1 MMNEN
6 NPWGNDRFEFPW
18 NKKKPTS
25 SRASTSSTKNEK
37 GNGNGGNGGS
47 GNSSGG
53 DFGPVKPKNNQSQ
66 VWRVPVLLI
75 FAVIIGLWL
84 ASGFY
89 LVAADQQAVVKRFGK
104 VIDIANPGPHYHMPF
119 PIESVNKAEVTKIH
133 RIEIGY
139 TPGLNNNSM
148 NAGVDVKSEAQMLTG
163 DENIVSVKLI
173 VQYQIKDIIAY
184 LYNVQDVPATI
195 KNAAQS
201 AIREVA
207 GKEKIDELLT
217 VGKNRLQQETLDI
230 LQNMLDG
237 YKAGVRIVAVQ
248 LLDVNPP
255 QEVDFA
261 FKDVASAREDK
272 NRFINEAEAYANE
285 VIPFARGEAETM
297 IQQAEAYKSQ
307 VVEGAIGDAARFE
320 QILKAYKQ
328 APNVTKKRMYL
339 EALEGSLSNANIKI
353 FDSTIKNINPFIGS
367 DKINPSLKKDTK

>member
-1 MMNEN
+1 MNEN

-25 SRASTSSTKNEK
+25 SKASTSSSKS
-37 GNGNGGNGGS
+37 GSSNGNGGGADNG
-47 GNSSGG
+47 SGG
-53 DFGPVKPKNNQSQ
+53 DFGPIKPKNINPT

-75 FAVIIGLWL
+75 FVVIVGLWL

-119 PIESVNKAEVTKIH
+119 PIESIDKAEVTKIH

-139 TPGLNNNSM
+139 VQGKNNSV
-148 NAGVDVKSEAQMLTG
+148 VDVKSEAQMLTG

-173 VQYQIKDIIAY
+173 VQYQIKDVVAY
-184 LYNVQDVPATI
+184 LYNVRDVPAAI

-307 VVEGAIGDAARFE
+307 KVEGAIGDAARFD
-320 QILKAYKQ
+320 QILKAYRQ
-328 APNVTKKRMYL
+328 APTVTKKRMYI
-339 EALEGSLSNANIKI
+339 EAMEGSLSGLNLKV
-353 FDSTIKNINPFIGS
+353 FDSTIKNINPFIGT
-367 DKINPSLKKDTK
+367 DKMNLPVKKDAK